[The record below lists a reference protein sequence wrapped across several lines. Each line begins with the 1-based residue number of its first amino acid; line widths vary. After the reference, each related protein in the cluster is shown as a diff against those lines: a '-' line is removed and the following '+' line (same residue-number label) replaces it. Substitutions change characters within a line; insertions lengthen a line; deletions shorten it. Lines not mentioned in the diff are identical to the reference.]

1 MGKVTQKNSKKIYR
15 RTFTYFIPAPPQRK
29 SGYREIEFDKI
40 LNGIIEAGFEIEEIR
55 TESVASG
62 VYVFSVLKTD
72 KKKVF
77 EMDLGLDIQDM
88 FKLSSTHSSPDI
100 ILEDDDA

>member
-1 MGKVTQKNSKKIYR
+1 MVKSTKKSSRKLYR

-40 LNGIIEAGFEIEEIR
+40 LNGILEAGFEIEELR
-55 TESVASG
+55 TESVSTG
-62 VYVFSVLKTD
+62 VYIFSVLKTD

-77 EMDLGLDIQDM
+77 EMDLSLDIQEM